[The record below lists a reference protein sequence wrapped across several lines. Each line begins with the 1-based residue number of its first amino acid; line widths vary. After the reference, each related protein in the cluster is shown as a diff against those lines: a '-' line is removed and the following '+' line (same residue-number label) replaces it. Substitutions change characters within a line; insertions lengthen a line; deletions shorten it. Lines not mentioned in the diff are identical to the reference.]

1 MTNDETEV
9 SMDDAGENESNQ
21 DTLGSLLKAGREAR
35 GLTIEEAAKLLH
47 LRPQIVRDL
56 EQDNFSNIASST
68 YVRGYVKNYARL
80 LVIDPLLIH
89 QCLAL
94 QVPQVTE
101 PEMQSFSRK
110 TTRQAR
116 DSRWMWVTYFIVFVL
131 LAMLVL
137 WWVQK
142 SNLLTT
148 TDFSKPTVEEVAA
161 STQGQREDV
170 AFESGELRS
179 LDAPLFEETDPAAA
193 VIEDVIDTDVPKTA
207 AETLQADA
215 DLQAKASGA
224 QQIDT
229 QTTPSTSDVNLSNDV
244 SAAKPA
250 SEASVVTAPQTVVN
264 SGSSDIAIS
273 LTGDCWI
280 NIIDATGKVLVDGV
294 KGTGRDVLASGTP
307 PFKVIFGAPQVV
319 TLKLNG
325 ENVSLAEFPRGR
337 VARFTLPLSQ

>member
-1 MTNDETEV
+1 MTNDEIEV
-9 SMDDAGENESNQ
+9 SMDDAGENESIQ
-21 DTLGSLLKAGREAR
+21 DTLGALLKAGREAR

-47 LRPQIVRDL
+47 LRPQIVSDL

-142 SNLLTT
+142 SNLMTA

-161 STQGQREDV
+161 SIQGQLENV
-170 AFESGELRS
+170 ALDSGELRS
-179 LDAPLFEETDPAAA
+179 LDAPLFEETDLADV
-193 VIEDVIDTDVPKTA
+193 VIGDAIDSDVPKTA

-224 QQIDT
+224 PQIDT
-229 QTTPSTSDVNLSNDV
+229 QTAPSTSDVSLGSDV
-244 SAAKPA
+244 SAAKPV

-264 SGSSDIAIS
+264 SGSSEIAIS